1 MKGVNQ
7 SMNYFD
13 QLKLKED
20 PDLKSIEEIIN
31 PKIDQSNFDD
41 WIELKRKIGKNKF
54 NRIDKRERRF
64 AIKKKQLGLR

>member
-7 SMNYFD
+7 SMDYFK
-13 QLKLKED
+13 QLKLKDD
-20 PDLKSIEEIIN
+20 PDQLAIEEIIN

-41 WIELKRKIGKNKF
+41 WIELKRKIGKKKF
-54 NRIDKRERRF
+54 NRIDKRTRRL